1 MHRVVTP
8 IAAAGLVII
17 GLTGIIVT
25 AAAYLHPVVPAGT
38 APSSGMMMGRGY
50 GYGMMGGYGWFGALL
65 MFFFGAL
72 VIAGIVLLIVWA
84 VKASTH
90 HLSAGR
96 PTLPPGAAGHDE
108 AVAIAK
114 RRLASGE
121 INKDQYDEIMRA
133 LGG

>member
-1 MHRVVTP
+1 
-8 IAAAGLVII
+8 
-17 GLTGIIVT
+17 
-25 AAAYLHPVVPAGT
+25 
-38 APSSGMMMGRGY
+38 MMGRGY
-50 GYGMMGGYGWFGALL
+50 GYGDSMMGGYGWFETLI

-72 VIAGIVLLIVWA
+72 VIAGIVLLVIWA
-84 VKASTH
+84 VRASTH
-90 HLSAGR
+90 HPSASGGAS
-96 PTLPPGAAGHDE
+96 PPPGAAGHDE